1 MAIKFERDEKG
12 NVIAIDTETG
22 KKSEVYRLWAI
33 SLKET
38 KKSKHKKKSRQEVL
52 LALFRKWRTKPCHL

>member
-38 KKSKHKKKSRQEVL
+38 KKSKHKKRAGWRYRL
-52 LALFRKWRTKPCHL
+52 LFFTGGEKNM